1 MKYLDDKG
9 GNLANAKAADDTPSL
24 RDIVFNEMGDLIA
37 DNGDE
42 VNYALNAAGV
52 NVGDSTEPK
61 VLVDAIYD
69 NARKNNQVV
78 KNISYLL
85 VRKNGIDTYQNDW
98 GNIVSGVMDGVKGIA
113 GTVGETIQ
121 AKRDP
126 GAKSRQQLLD
136 MIAQKQQQKHELAVA
151 QSKNSTKVVLIIVGS
166 LIAVTVVAGGLYWY
180 SQSKNNAAAA
190 GAAPQ
195 AK

>member
-1 MKYLDDKG
+1 MIYLSDQG
-9 GNLANAKAADDTPSL
+9 GNLANAKAAEDFPSL

-61 VLVDAIYD
+61 VLVDAIFD
-69 NARKNNQVV
+69 NGRKNNQMV

-85 VRKNGIDTYQNDW
+85 VKKNGIDTYQNDW

-126 GAKSRQQLLD
+126 GAKTRAQLLD
-136 MIAQKQQQKHELAVA
+136 LISQKQTQKHEMALAKD
-151 QSKNSTKVVLIIVGS
+151 KNSSKVVFIIVGS
-166 LIAVTVVAGGLYWY
+166 LVAVTFIAGGLYWY
-180 SQSKNNAAAA
+180 SQKSSAPAAAPA
-190 GAAPQ
+190 QP
-195 AK
+195 